1 MIKFS
6 VARLEKEP
14 IELTGSEPAEFLEIE
29 PGELLAVS
37 APVEYDLNLKAV
49 SGGALVEGQVST
61 ELSGICGRCLEPV
74 TRHVKNDSICLFL
87 ELGDQDEMDIS
98 EEIRAEM
105 LRPQPGLRRQPQQI
119 LLLLG
124 RSAFRP
130 ERLGRTRQSPA
141 VTAQPRRAFSF
152 GAQSAF
158 GIRPG
163 STRWQVP
170 PIDQIKPHPAPASCR
185 SGAERRLR

>member
-105 LRPQPGLRRQPQQI
+105 LLELPMTLLCSDDCAGLCPVCGCN
-119 LLLLG
+119 LNKT
-124 RSAFRP
+124 SCNCA
-130 ERLGRTRQSPA
+130 E
-141 VTAQPRRAFSF
+141 
-152 GAQSAF
+152 
-158 GIRPG
+158 
-163 STRWQVP
+163 P
-170 PIDQIKPHPAPASCR
+170 PSGPSCWD
-185 SGAERRLR
+185 ALDNLQL

>member
-37 APVEYDLNLKAV
+37 APVEYDLKLKAV
-49 SGGALVEGQVST
+49 SGGALIEGRVST

-105 LRPQPGLRRQPQQI
+105 LLELPMTLLCSDDCAGLCPVCGCN
-119 LLLLG
+119 LNKP
-124 RSAFRP
+124 SCNCA
-130 ERLGRTRQSPA
+130 E
-141 VTAQPRRAFSF
+141 
-152 GAQSAF
+152 
-158 GIRPG
+158 
-163 STRWQVP
+163 P
-170 PIDQIKPHPAPASCR
+170 PSGPSCWD
-185 SGAERRLR
+185 ALDNLQL